1 MLPRIG
7 DIDLTYSADNPHSEE
22 QKNLFNEIQTAD
34 INYYFGNFTDLFN
47 DSLIEEIIKLK
58 NLLSKNYDKLQDNE
72 NINNINRW
80 LILLEDVLKYTP
92 SRDYHHMKEYF
103 IKNTPWPE
111 IMYHGYK
118 LKDAISLLKPQELL
132 DEKAID
138 IAGAICGAIVFVFIF
153 HALPA
158 ALIPLHHAKHFL
170 AIAGLIFGAGV
181 GDYIGNRTYC
191 TFFRSPE
198 QTILDLGHSIADR

>member
-92 SRDYHHMKEYF
+92 SRLYRHIKKYF
-103 IKNTPWPE
+103 IHNTPWPE
-111 IMYHGYK
+111 IMYYGYK
-118 LKDAISLLKPQELL
+118 LKDAISLLKPEDLL
-132 DEKAID
+132 EKEAID
-138 IAGAICGAIVFVFIF
+138 WEQFQKNK
-153 HALPA
+153 LPNYWSSSVRMC
-158 ALIPLHHAKHFL
+158 FL
-170 AIAGLIFGAGV
+170 LFTRNSR
-181 GDYIGNRTYC
+181 DTC
-191 TFFRSPE
+191 HTS
-198 QTILDLGHSIADR
+198 SC